1 MVENTIKLIL
11 PYIKGISW
19 TVIIAGTTYILYN
32 RSKVKIVSL
41 KDITEWANQNKGIGT
56 KMFVSKLDAMPM
68 EVRKQV
74 QQEIGLKRIL
84 NGYKDDT
91 SIFVTIIDDSNNIIS
106 SSYFLG
112 TKLDEELIIALGNK
126 TGINIKLN

>member
-1 MVENTIKLIL
+1 MVEETIKMIL

-19 TVIIAGTTYILYN
+19 TVIIAGTAYILYN

-41 KDITEWANQNKGIGT
+41 KDITEWANQNKGVGT
-56 KMFVSKLDAMPM
+56 NMFVSKLSVMPM

-74 QQEIGLKRIL
+74 QHEIGLERVL

-91 SIFVTIIDDSNNIIS
+91 SIFVTIIDDSNNVIS

-112 TKLDEELIIALGNK
+112 TKLDEELIVALGNK